1 MAGGARYGGMV
12 VSGARRG
19 VWRSVRLLVLAA
31 CVLFALDH
39 LFPPDLSRLQRVS
52 VQLLDADGV
61 LMHVQL
67 SADGYWRLP
76 VSLDVVDPRFV
87 DTLIAFEDRRF
98 WWHPGVDP
106 LALVRAA
113 GQWLRHGH
121 VVSGGSTLT
130 MQLARLLEPRPRT
143 LRTKL
148 VEIARA
154 LQLEWHYDKRQLLSM
169 YLTLA
174 PYGGNVEGLRAA
186 SLVWLGKE
194 PRALS
199 AAEAALLAALPQSP
213 SRLRPDRHVRAAG
226 LARDKVLGRVA
237 AYGGLDPGRLAEALA
252 EPVPAQRLPLPRQ
265 LPHLAVVLQRM
276 QPAGTAFHTSV
287 RRELQRGV
295 AGLAVRALEVW
306 GPRVN
311 AAILVVD
318 HRQRRVLAY
327 LGAADAS
334 DPARGGQLDLVRAL
348 RSPGS
353 ALKPLVYGLG
363 FEDGVIQPGTRIDDV
378 PTRFGDYAPANFQD
392 RYHGEVSAREAL
404 QWSLNVPA
412 VAVFEQVGPARAAAR
427 LRAAGIELRLPAGA
441 EPGLPLVLGGV
452 GTRLWDLVTLYS
464 ALAEDGEAR
473 PLRLLADA
481 PEGAAVSLLTARAA
495 GQVAR
500 ILEDAPPPPEAVTA
514 EAQREPRRIAHKT
527 GTSYGFRDAWAIG
540 FDGVHTV
547 GVWVGRADGSPSP
560 GQFGRNTAA
569 PLLWRVFDLLPA
581 TPRPNAPIVA
591 QADAPG
597 RLPARWQRL
606 GPAPA
611 ARTALAVSFPLDGSR
626 LPLPPPGA
634 ELPLVAQGGERPLRW
649 LVNGVPLAAAGQR
662 RSSVWLPDGAGR
674 VRATVIDARG
684 RSASAEFWLERPAPW
699 P

>member
-1 MAGGARYGGMV
+1 M
-12 VSGARRG
+12 
-19 VWRSVRLLVLAA
+19 WRSVRLLVLAA
-31 CVLFALDH
+31 CALLALDH
-39 LFPPDLSRLQRVS
+39 LFPPDLGRLQRVS

-76 VSLDVVDPRFV
+76 LSLDAVDPRFV
-87 DTLIAFEDRRF
+87 DTLVAFEDRRF

-113 GQWLRHGH
+113 GQWLRHGR

-213 SRLRPDRHVRAAG
+213 SRLRPDRHARAAG

-237 AYGGLDPGRLAEALA
+237 AHGGLAPGRLAEALA
-252 EPVPAQRLPLPRQ
+252 EPVPSRRLPLPRQ
-265 LPHLAVVLQRM
+265 LPHLAAVLQRER
-276 QPAGTAFHTSV
+276 PAGSAFPTSV

-295 AGLAVRALEVW
+295 AGLAARALEAW

-327 LGAADAS
+327 LGAADTG

-353 ALKPLVYGLG
+353 TLKPLVYGLG

-412 VAVFEQVGPARAAAR
+412 VAVFEQVGPARTAAR

-452 GTRLWDLVTLYS
+452 GTRLWDLVTLYA

-481 PEGAAVSLLTARAA
+481 PEGAAVSLLSARAA

-500 ILEDAPPPPEAVTA
+500 ILEDAPPPPEAVAA
-514 EAQREPRRIAHKT
+514 EAQREPRRIAYKT

-540 FDGVHTV
+540 FDGAHTV

-581 TPRPNAPIVA
+581 APRPNAPAVA
-591 QADAPG
+591 QADAPA

-611 ARTALAVSFPLDGSR
+611 ARSALAVSFPLDGSR

-649 LVNGVPLAAAGQR
+649 LVNGVPLAPAGLR